1 MSSIRLWIV
10 LLVVS
15 VLHADAPLTPVKTLD
30 DSVLK
35 LAEEAV
41 KKDFDAIYL
50 QRRRVTACVAT
61 AALAVGA
68 VCAYRWARGS
78 AAGDIKID
86 AKALE
91 KINEIIHDSGKTSSG
106 NKLDTQAQ
114 PAVQEHE
121 SIGKRVLSWAKANFS
136 WQKAHDH
143 LPADPKAGGMIKRSL
158 LWAGEGLFGL
168 SKLLVLPLAFNGVAQ
183 FAMERAMRFYRTLDW
198 AWLLSSR
205 THLLTYFDQ
214 LKAAAA
220 VLDTRSTLFETCSHI
235 TINADQSVAT
245 RGDTQVW
252 PMASLD
258 EILRLK
264 TIAQR
269 GGVEGFDPTLYENQL
284 IRLWNAYIDALAYAV
299 AFVRYGMAHHAE
311 VSYFDKNQAQ
321 TFIDDVIV
329 HTRAVA
335 AQLPALIDACVV
347 KRSQSTSAGLLACM
361 HEYTYTIQR
370 SCSDLEFNEIVQG
383 G

>member
-1 MSSIRLWIV
+1 MVRSICLWAV
-10 LLVVS
+10 LLVAS
-15 VLHADAPLTPVKTLD
+15 VVHADAPRTSIKTLD
-30 DSVLK
+30 DSVLT

-41 KKDFDAIYL
+41 KKDFDGIYV
-50 QRRRVTACVAT
+50 QRRRVTACAAT

-78 AAGDIKID
+78 TAHKITLD
-86 AKALE
+86 AKALD
-91 KINEIIHDSGKTSSG
+91 KINEIIHDSGKTFSE
-106 NKLDTQAQ
+106 NKPDTQAQ
-114 PAVQEHE
+114 PAQEHE
-121 SIGKRVLSWAKANFS
+121 SIGKRMLSWVKTNFVGE
-136 WQKAHDH
+136 KAHGS
-143 LPADPKAGGMIKRSL
+143 LPADPKMGGMVKRSL

-205 THLLTYFDQ
+205 THLPTYFDQ

-220 VLDTRSTLFETCSHI
+220 VLDARSTLFETCAHI

-269 GGVEGFDPTLYENQL
+269 GSVADFDPTLYENQL

-299 AFVRYGMAHHAE
+299 AFVRYGMAHHADA
-311 VSYFDKNQAQ
+311 SYFDKNQAQ
-321 TFIDDVIV
+321 TFVDDVIV

-347 KRSQSTSAGLLACM
+347 KRSQPTSAGLLACM
-361 HEYTYTIQR
+361 HEYTYTVQR
-370 SCSDLEFNEIVQG
+370 NCSDLEFNEIVQG